1 MELKKKNGWRDVTIN
16 EYYDLKENL
25 EDKTLNDYDRE
36 IIKIAFVNNI
46 SEDEAWNLQINEF
59 RKLQVE
65 ALWLNEFNLS
75 DKAMFKNIT
84 INDEKYEVD
93 VNLQNFTVAQYI
105 DFQTFYPKRKT
116 NERIIGNILACFII
130 PKGKKYAEGYDINK
144 VVNDINN
151 YLDIMTANEILFFFL
166 KQYLISI
173 RATANYFNWQM
184 KRMKKKLK
192 NSDKVLTLEKEWLK
206 MKQDILV
213 GLRLSTMSGSLPETN
228 GMTSLGRTFMNSSIS

>member
-16 EYYDLKENL
+16 EYYDLKERL
-25 EDKTLNDYDRE
+25 EDDELTPYEKE
-36 IIKIAFVNNI
+36 ITRIAFVNNI
-46 SEDEAWNLQINEF
+46 SEDEAWNLKINEF

-173 RATANYFNWQM
+173 RATVNYFNWQM

-192 NSDKVLTLEKEWLK
+192 NSDKVLTLEKEWEK

>member
-16 EYYDLKENL
+16 EYYDLKEKL
-25 EDKTLNDYDRE
+25 EDDELTPYEKE
-36 IIKIAFVNNI
+36 ITRIAFVNNMN
-46 SEDEAWNLQINEF
+46 EDEAWNLQINEF

-84 INDEKYEVD
+84 INGEKYEVD

-130 PKGKKYAEGYDINK
+130 PKGKKYAEGYYINK

-173 RATANYFNWQM
+173 RATVNYFNWQM

-192 NSDKVLTLEKEWLK
+192 NSDKVLTLEKEWEK

-213 GLRLSTMSGSLPETN
+213 GLRLSTMSDSLPETN
-228 GMTSLGRTFMNSSIS
+228 GMTSLGKTFMNSSIS

>member
-1 MELKKKNGWRDVTIN
+1 MELKKKNGWRDVIIN
-16 EYYDLKENL
+16 EYYDLKERL
-25 EDKTLNDYDRE
+25 EDDELTPYEKE
-36 IIKIAFVNNI
+36 IARIAFVNNI

-84 INDEKYEVD
+84 INGEKYEVD

-192 NSDKVLTLEKEWLK
+192 NSDKVLTLEKEWVK